1 MSRMVLFYWILAVSL
16 IAFVLFGIDKEKA
29 ARRKW
34 RVPEKTL
41 FLFAALGGA
50 PGALLGMLVF
60 RHKTKHLA
68 FTVGIPAILLLW
80 VLLILIALRQG
91 WLIA

>member
-60 RHKTKHLA
+60 RHKTKHPA
-68 FTVGIPAILLLW
+68 FTAGIPAILLLW
-80 VLLILIALRQG
+80 VLLILIALWQG